1 MTAITRMERRLWLV
15 FFFYHRRQNI
25 LLLLLYVEN
34 TTVRPQTAVLSAP
47 SSVF

>member
-25 LLLLLYVEN
+25 LLLLYVEN